1 MLSESGNYESV
12 TKSQTASALY
22 ATGEQHGEQA
32 NNCSPTQKHQAVE
45 GPHRGHTRRR
55 GIPYLSTS
63 SIAIRLELLPL
74 LEKSCIRTRHSTSQ
88 HAAVSQDKISI
99 AGQVPRASLT
109 ATASANGT
117 TPP

>member
-45 GPHRGHTRRR
+45 GPHRGHTKRR

-74 LEKSCIRTRHSTSQ
+74 LEKSCIRTRHYRIR
-88 HAAVSQDKISI
+88 DI
-99 AGQVPRASLT
+99 GRERARDQTEGSSHMPDGRRREYRDAQL
-109 ATASANGT
+109 
-117 TPP
+117 